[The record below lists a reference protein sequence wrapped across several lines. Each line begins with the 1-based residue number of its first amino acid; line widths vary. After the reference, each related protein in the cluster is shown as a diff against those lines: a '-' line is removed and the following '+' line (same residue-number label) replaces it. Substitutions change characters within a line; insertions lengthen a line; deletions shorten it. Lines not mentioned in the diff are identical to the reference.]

1 MDHELEC
8 NHEGVASS
16 QSADGIERQSLLSR
30 DIRRVARQIQAESAL
45 HQPQESA
52 MIASIVSRST
62 TSAFV
67 LASLVLGCG
76 GGMAAPT
83 QRLANEQSAE
93 RSAVELG
100 APNLP
105 QAQLH
110 LQLAREQAVAANG
123 AIRDGNNEMADRL
136 LARATSDAE
145 LAIALTR
152 EENAK
157 VAAQKASTQSNN
169 QQITNA
175 NTNANANLGA
185 RP

>member
-30 DIRRVARQIQAESAL
+30 DIRRVARQIQAESRL

-52 MIASIVSRST
+52 MIASSVSRCA

>member
-1 MDHELEC
+1 
-8 NHEGVASS
+8 
-16 QSADGIERQSLLSR
+16 
-30 DIRRVARQIQAESAL
+30 
-45 HQPQESA
+45 
-52 MIASIVSRST
+52 MIASNISRST
-62 TSAFV
+62 ASAFV
-67 LASLVLGCG
+67 VASLVLGCG
-76 GGMAAPT
+76 AGMAAPT

-110 LQLAREQAVAANG
+110 LQLAREQTVEANG

-185 RP
+185 QP